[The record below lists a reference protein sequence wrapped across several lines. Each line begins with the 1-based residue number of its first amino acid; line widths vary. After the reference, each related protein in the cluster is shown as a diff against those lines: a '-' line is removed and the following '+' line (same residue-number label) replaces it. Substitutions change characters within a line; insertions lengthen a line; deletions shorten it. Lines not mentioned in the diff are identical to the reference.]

1 MSIQNFNNKIYN
13 NIISKN
19 ITNKQLL
26 RDNNII
32 DSNISTTNLVKSSKD
47 IYNNFV
53 YYNLYNFKHKRS
65 NIIELQMYLN
75 TNQIFKEK
83 VTSEFSSTLKSLTNV
98 NTKTRSLN
106 LIQAVKGGFL
116 ATHKNIIGFI
126 PGSHVLKS
134 IKIFNSQNKNKSL
147 ENSLYL
153 SNLHITNKHVY
164 PKIYFKACK
173 INILPQQIKKNFVT
187 AKRKKSESKINFI
200 FLIK

>member
-1 MSIQNFNNKIYN
+1 MSVQNFNNKIYN

-19 ITNKQLL
+19 IKNKQLL
-26 RDNNII
+26 RDTNII
-32 DSNISTTNLVKSSKD
+32 DSNISTTNLAKSSKN
-47 IYNNFV
+47 ICSNFV

-75 TNQIFKEK
+75 TNQIFKEEI
-83 VTSEFSSTLKSLTNV
+83 TSEFLSTLKSLN
-98 NTKTRSLN
+98 NSKKKDLN

-134 IKIFNSQNKNKSL
+134 IRLFNNQNKNKSL
-147 ENSLYL
+147 ENNLYL
-153 SNLHITNKHVY
+153 SNLHITNKYIY
-164 PKIYFKACK
+164 PKIHFKSCK
-173 INILPQQIKKNFVT
+173 INILPQQIKKNFVS